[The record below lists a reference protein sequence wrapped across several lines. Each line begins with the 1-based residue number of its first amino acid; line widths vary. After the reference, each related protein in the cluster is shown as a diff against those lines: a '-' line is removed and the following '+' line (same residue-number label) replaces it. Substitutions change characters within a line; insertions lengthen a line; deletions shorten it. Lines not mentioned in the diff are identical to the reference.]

1 MQTPKTRVREEKKTR
16 DIVNSVGKID
26 SNKRSGE
33 TKVPRYD
40 YNKRKKKGRDA
51 RERRRNI
58 ERRKFA
64 TEVQWHSVE
73 NISSRYMEMHINYRD
88 LPFRESTLGGSRSWP
103 SPEHP
108 PHFRD
113 RCPPTSISWRV
124 SSRIEGVFAPFQPH
138 YCWVCHL
145 WHRSGAWLK
154 PGCRWPPC

>member
-1 MQTPKTRVREEKKTR
+1 MIKNTQGFIRHPWCLLSANADSENKGQGRKKTR

-64 TEVQWHSVE
+64 TEVQ
-73 NISSRYMEMHINYRD
+73 
-88 LPFRESTLGGSRSWP
+88 
-103 SPEHP
+103 
-108 PHFRD
+108 
-113 RCPPTSISWRV
+113 
-124 SSRIEGVFAPFQPH
+124 
-138 YCWVCHL
+138 
-145 WHRSGAWLK
+145 
-154 PGCRWPPC
+154 